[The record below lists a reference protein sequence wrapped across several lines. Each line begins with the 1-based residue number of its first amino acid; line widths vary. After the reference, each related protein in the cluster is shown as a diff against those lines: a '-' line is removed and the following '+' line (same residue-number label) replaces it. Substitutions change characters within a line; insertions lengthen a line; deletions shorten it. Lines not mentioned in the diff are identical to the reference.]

1 MKLKAVVSVILISA
15 GVSGAWAKSD
25 PEESHVQVVLF
36 SGDTIS
42 GYLRSD
48 LKTGIKNIFSKSG
61 SIRQWINVADE
72 PEGGESKRYS
82 ASHVKEYRFLEPT
95 EGYPDGAVTVSES
108 INSPLP
114 FKPNKSVRGFAWE
127 MDRRD
132 NGSILQWNVWESTG
146 GRNSVNRLVPAI
158 GVKLKG
164 ARAAYI
170 IIVNGHMRA
179 SMLMYYLKKH
189 CPELYTYFNDYY
201 NKGKDTKAHRKELVD
216 NPSTI
221 LRLYDEFLETHDPIS
236 DPEAE
241 EQLTKESEAE
251 DPEVEE

>member
-1 MKLKAVVSVILISA
+1 MIAA
-15 GVSGAWAKSD
+15 GALCARAKSD

-36 SGDTIS
+36 SGDTIT

-48 LKTGIKNIFSKSG
+48 LKTGLKNMFSKSG
-61 SIRQWINVADE
+61 SIRQWINLGED
-72 PEGGESKRYS
+72 PKGGEAKRYS
-82 ASHVKEYRFLEPT
+82 ASEVREYRFLEPT
-95 EGYPDGAVTVSES
+95 EGYPDGAVTVSER

-170 IIVNGHMRA
+170 IIVNGSFRP
-179 SMLMYYLKKH
+179 SMLLYYLKKH
-189 CPELYTYFNDYY
+189 CPELYTFFNEYY
-201 NKGKDTKAHRKELVD
+201 NKGKDAKAHRKELLD
-216 NPSTI
+216 TPSTI
-221 LRLYDEFLETHDPIS
+221 LRLYDEYLETHAPIDDP
-236 DPEAE
+236 D
-241 EQLTKESEAE
+241 AE
-251 DPEVEE
+251 DSGEDATEPADAPAAEAKE